1 MLSDLCIETERL
13 IIVTTSNEENGDLK
27 NYAILKNHS
36 LTKDKINID
45 KIFCDSEIYTVVGYI
60 HLNKNNY
67 IEYEVYKPFRNMG
80 FATEMLTAIKNYC
93 LSQKVSPN
101 LYINSLND
109 KSKNTAKK
117 SGFIYEEPYDKIP
130 NSEKWGIKK

>member
-1 MLSDLCIETERL
+1 MRKM
-13 IIVTTSNEENGDLK
+13 VKK

-117 SGFIYEEPYDKIP
+117 VVLFMK
-130 NSEKWGIKK
+130 NHTIKYQIVKNGE